1 MKILHIALTDGGGA
15 GMGLMNQHR
24 ALLQLGVDSR
34 VLVAIKQSKDA
45 TITEMRPNQNVW
57 GSNKYVVLLQK
68 IARRMGLSFN
78 LYDRTHRDIYKI
90 KKKIAIPFSSPITQY
105 DVSRHPLVDWADVI
119 NLHFISGFV
128 DIPSF
133 FKNVK
138 KPIVWTMR
146 DENPG
151 LGGFHYAE
159 AKQVHYKE
167 FSELEDKFLNIKRN
181 AIESCSNLSIVSLSE
196 IMRQFC
202 DGVDFLANRPNTII
216 YNAISPDD
224 YTMFQRNEAR
234 HELGIN
240 PDNIVLSFVCCQ
252 FSEKRKR
259 FAEVL
264 QALDILGDKNIKL
277 LCVGKCD
284 VEITSPNVIALGS
297 ISDRHRMSLVYS
309 ASDVFVTPSAQESF
323 GKTVVEALYCGTPVV
338 STSVG
343 IAAEIINES
352 NGALCGGTPSEIAEA
367 IRQVLGN
374 KYNQTEIRRLATEK
388 FAPENVARQYFSL
401 YNEILK
407 N

>member
-15 GMGLMNQHR
+15 GMGLINQHR

-34 VLVAIKQSKDA
+34 VLVAMKQGKDA
-45 TITEMRPNQNVW
+45 TITEMHPNQNVW

-119 NLHFISGFV
+119 NLHFVSGFV

-159 AKQVHYKE
+159 AKQVHFKE
-167 FSELEDKFLNIKRN
+167 FADLEDEFLDIKRK

-196 IMRQFC
+196 IMRHFC

-224 YTMFQRNEAR
+224 YTMFQRKEAR
-234 HELGIN
+234 CELGIN
-240 PDNIVLSFVCCQ
+240 PDDIVLSFVCCLL
-252 FSEKRKR
+252 SEKRKR

-264 QALDILGDKNIKL
+264 EALDTLGDKRIKL

-284 VEITSPNVIALGS
+284 VEITNPNVITLGS
-297 ISDRHRMSLVYS
+297 ISDRRRMSLVYS
-309 ASDVFVTPSAQESF
+309 ASDAFVSPSAQESF

-338 STSVG
+338 STPVG
-343 IAAEIINES
+343 IAAEIIDEG
-352 NGALCGGTPSEIAEA
+352 NGALCGGTPYEIAQA
-367 IRQVLGN
+367 IKRVLGN

-388 FAPENVARQYFSL
+388 FAPENVAKQYIAL
-401 YNEILK
+401 YNETLK